1 MTDGRGTSRSGIRR
15 TGAVEADES
24 PASILSYG
32 RIKLVPFAIFPLG
45 WRFPIK
51 RISPLFPRGGIVM
64 ESVRPDLIVH
74 PIGVGMFSQAQF
86 DEWVEKARQIA

>member
-1 MTDGRGTSRSGIRR
+1 
-15 TGAVEADES
+15 
-24 PASILSYG
+24 
-32 RIKLVPFAIFPLG
+32 
-45 WRFPIK
+45 
-51 RISPLFPRGGIVM
+51 M